1 MSLIKV
7 MIRNDQQYDCSYEQ
21 VIFIHKQKKCL
32 LSKKKD
38 KKVGLSHHTARM
50 KNKLQNSNMSH

>member
-1 MSLIKV
+1 
-7 MIRNDQQYDCSYEQ
+7 MINNMI
-21 VIFIHKQKKCL
+21 VAMNKLFQKKCL